1 MISSIMCMALAI
13 YHEARGEPVEGQH
26 AVGHVILN
34 RVASVDYP
42 STVCDVVKQGR
53 YWRHVPL
60 RHQCQFSFWCDG
72 KPEVIKDKQ
81 AFGSAVILSLG
92 IMNNWIP
99 DPTDGATHYHATWVN
114 PDWTLTMTPTTR
126 VKNHIFY
133 RQ

>member
-1 MISSIMCMALAI
+1 VLTTRQQFATWSNKGATGATYHCDINANSAL
-13 YHEARGEPVEGQH
+13 
-26 AVGHVILN
+26 N
-34 RVASVDYP
+34 N
-42 STVCDVVKQGR
+42 
-53 YWRHVPL
+53 
-60 RHQCQFSFWCDG
+60 WCDG

-133 RQ
+133 R